1 MLLRHFKEERGS
13 CDAAHELSCDYC
25 QRPGRICSHLSQL
38 EAVLQAPGQA
48 QVSRVIKHDT
58 QCSSVLSASAGGS
71 LLGLLSLLSEICSF
85 MCIGPCV
92 QDPAQQGPA
101 PADSQHQIPES
112 TTMLPAGMPRRG
124 NLQPLAK
131 RVRTTNYGNPL
142 AVWKT
147 AMDIAAEP
155 SRPTPQGSAAP
166 WQLARQYSV
175 QEDRPVVS
183 MSQQEAALPQEQPES
198 AGQAR
203 QMGCHNKATAATWT
217 DTASQPL
224 RQPLIG
230 TNCRA
235 NCRMS
240 RPLAGN

>member
-1 MLLRHFKEERGS
+1 MLL
-13 CDAAHELSCDYC
+13 
-25 QRPGRICSHLSQL
+25 
-38 EAVLQAPGQA
+38 
-48 QVSRVIKHDT
+48 
-58 QCSSVLSASAGGS
+58 SSVSK
-71 LLGLLSLLSEICSF
+71 ICAF
-85 MCIGPCV
+85 MCFEQCM

-101 PADSQHQIPES
+101 SAESQRQSSES
-112 TTMLPAGMPRRG
+112 TTELLAGMPRQG

-155 SRPTPQGSAAP
+155 SRPLPQGSAAP
-166 WQLARQYSV
+166 ARHCVIQD
-175 QEDRPVVS
+175 DRPVVG
-183 MSQQEAALPQEQPES
+183 MSQQKAILPQEQPES
-198 AGQAR
+198 VGQAR
-203 QMGCHNKATAATWT
+203 QMGCHSKATAATRA

-224 RQPLIG
+224 RQPLLT

-240 RPLAGN
+240 SPLAGNNLSCCWGALPGKAKLLGCVVAGCSSPVAARQCLACLTCPTFEQPIVLGTKHRSDTYNLVT